1 MDLDQAITLVKKTV
15 KHTGVIDQKHIDLQ
29 LVSGEQRELYGRAMA
44 VIALS
49 IKDGKITKD
58 EFSKRVNLD

>member
-15 KHTGVIDQKHIDLQ
+15 KHTGTIDQKHIDLQ
-29 LVSGEQRELYGRAMA
+29 LVSSEQRDLYQKAMV